1 MKSNKLEDQF
11 KEKLQNRSIEPSD
24 KAWDRLDAMLSV
36 AEKKKKPYGKWWF
49 VAAGFLALISVSS
62 LFFRFDGNTLPSEEM
77 VLETTNQQLLPSD
90 KEIQQEDAY
99 VFEEVSIES
108 VVIPK
113 DTFLVVTLPIKTETI
128 DVAENE
134 EQNYDEVDNQ
144 ITVFEELAPVYPES
158 QSLTLEVIQPKNNIK
173 IDYKSLLHNTEV
185 EVETQYSRKAL
196 DRFLERNYN
205 NIRLA
210 VTKKNQE

>member
-11 KEKLQNRSIEPSD
+11 KEKLQNRTIEPSD

-49 VAAGFLALISVSS
+49 VAAGFLALISVGS
-62 LFFRFDGNTLPSEEM
+62 LFVRFDENVSSTQEIVIENSNHQIEASNTVE
-77 VLETTNQQLLPSD
+77 
-90 KEIQQEDAY
+90 QQESY
-99 VFEEVSIES
+99 VFEEEQIEP

-128 DVAENE
+128 DFAENE
-134 EQNYDEVDNQ
+134 EHSHDEVDNQ